1 MPCAVCLFV
10 CGLCACV
17 RVFVPP
23 PSHGRFSRLTQSSP
37 LPLHPPSS
45 SLILSSS
52 SLLQDQLAK
61 GGAGKKKKNGKQ
73 MKVLALRSI
82 PDLLQRDTQDDLR
95 GYTHYVWDGAPT
107 HGRISFLRHM
117 SQSAGV

>member
-1 MPCAVCLFV
+1 MVGFHVSRNLLLFPSI
-10 CGLCACV
+10 LPY
-17 RVFVPP
+17 PP
-23 PSHGRFSRLTQSSP
+23 F
-37 LPLHPPSS
+37 
-45 SLILSSS
+45 LSSS